1 MSAFADGHPDRYI
14 TPQVP
19 IIGLGVIILDG
30 LLRREW
36 VKEDELAGDLKIH
49 PRIMRKS
56 LRWFEQVGKRPL
68 PYSYWATS
76 CSFKLPACFCM
87 KSVGFYCSW
96 ESPKSSFRV
105 ISAYEAET

>member
-1 MSAFADGHPDRYI
+1 MVSAFVDGQPDRYI

-36 VKEDELAGDLKIH
+36 VKEDELASDLKIH

-56 LRWFEQVGKRPL
+56 LRWFEQVGKRPNTN
-68 PYSYWATS
+68 PQ
-76 CSFKLPACFCM
+76 
-87 KSVGFYCSW
+87 
-96 ESPKSSFRV
+96 
-105 ISAYEAET
+105 